1 MLVNRNTNCNTSGK
15 CRWVLYLA
23 IIFVLAITIFGAK
36 NKIRTELQEFLAM
49 SSQAVNKQE
58 IETIIYDFIKKNPDI
73 IISSIKDM
81 QKREYEE
88 SLKEAKIA
96 IKNSKNQLQNS
107 EISLVAGNK
116 DGDVTMVVFLD
127 YRCGYCK
134 KVNNEIKEIIKKDS
148 NLKVIFKE
156 YPVLGGAS
164 RKLAQ
169 TALAVAIVA
178 PNKYVDFHNALI
190 SARDQSDEFVQ
201 NTLKLLNI
209 DHIKVKNALTDPR
222 IEKELNS
229 TLNLAQQLGIRG
241 TPAFIIG
248 EEMIPGAID
257 SEAMSGLIKSSRE
270 KSKENK

>member
-1 MLVNRNTNCNTSGK
+1 MIFNRNSNCNTPGK
-15 CRWVLYLA
+15 CRWVLYIA

-36 NKIRTELQEFLAM
+36 NKIRSELQEFLSV
-49 SSQAVNKQE
+49 SSQPVNKQE
-58 IETIIYDFIKKNPDI
+58 IETIVYDFIKKNPDI

-96 IKNSKNQLQNS
+96 IKNSKKQLQNS

-116 DGDVTMVVFLD
+116 NGDVTIVVFLD

-134 KVNNEIKEIIKKDS
+134 KANNELKEIIKKDS
-148 NLKVIFKE
+148 NVKVVFKE

-164 RKLAQ
+164 KKLAQ
-169 TALAVAIVA
+169 TALAVAIAA
-178 PNKYVDFHNALI
+178 PNKYVDFHNALMG
-190 SARDQSDEFVQ
+190 ARDQSDEFIQ

-209 DHIKVKNALTDPR
+209 DHIRVKDALKDPR
-222 IEKELNS
+222 IEKELTS
-229 TLNLAQQLGIRG
+229 TLNLARQLNIRG

-257 SEAMSGLIKSSRE
+257 SEAMMGIIKASRE
-270 KSKENK
+270 QAKEKK